1 MIPLK
6 ERMSLSLPD
15 GSTSKVQPF
24 PVFLV
29 IRSLDESCHDIS
41 SSIIFKD
48 FCPEGSG
55 FAEVEITFDFINV
68 QSSSVSEDDGI
79 FDTWAYAPLDGI
91 SAIK

>member
-29 IRSLDESCHDIS
+29 IRSLDESCHDIN
-41 SSIIFKD
+41 SIIFKD
-48 FCPEGSG
+48 FCPERSG

-79 FDTWAYAPLDGI
+79 FDTWAYAPLDDI